1 MNQFRDTTKDF
12 YKDLAAGRAEHKD
25 FERFIYGQY
34 GEKSYHKDDRDNA
47 DQRSY
52 EERKRIENDF
62 ANYIEQEK
70 AQRAIQ
76 ERQWTTHPASEI
88 SATNQNHSEHQVYLI
103 RATKII

>member
-25 FERFIYGQY
+25 FERFICGQY

-52 EERKRIENDF
+52 DERKRIENDF

-70 AQRAIQ
+70 AQRAIA
-76 ERQWTTHPASEI
+76 ERQ
-88 SATNQNHSEHQVYLI
+88 
-103 RATKII
+103 